1 MMGNKSFVFRF
12 ADVEVRER
20 EFSLIKASKALPVE
34 PKAFRVLLILLRN
47 PKKLITKEELL
58 NGVWG
63 DVAVG
68 DNSLARSIA
77 LLRRLL
83 GDDTRNPRY
92 IETVATVGYRFIQRV
107 EVSADP
113 VGGLAAP
120 DLPRTIPVAEDE
132 EARRS
137 ATSSGP
143 HFLDSIA
150 VLPFEDVEGQPDLE
164 YLSDGIT
171 TSLIDKLSQLNEL
184 RVVPRTTV
192 FRYKGKKT
200 DVAQAGRELRVR
212 VVLTG
217 TLIHHSDGLTIRV
230 ELIDSASES
239 QLWGA
244 NFNTRLEELLAV
256 QAEIAAA
263 ITNKLRLRLNDEE
276 RRQLAKPPTKSRE
289 AYHFYLKAMHWA
301 NKWTPEGGR
310 KGAEYIRQAIDADP
324 VFAGAW
330 AALAYLYLMLGFSR
344 AAPPAETFAKAK
356 AAALKALEIDE
367 GVAEAHLILGSVR
380 LFYDWD
386 WPGAHEAL
394 LRTAELSPNL
404 SDGHLTYSSWYLT
417 QGLFAEALAEAKL
430 ALGIDPLSARA
441 SFQAGFVLYFS
452 RLYDQAIEQLHKSNE
467 LDPLFPPAHQFL
479 AFAYAQKGMR
489 HNALAELEKGLEFA
503 KDDIRSKALWGI
515 VDALTGKPAA
525 AREVLESLRPETGP
539 PNFSSAYH
547 CAVLCAL
554 LGEKDDAFACLEMA
568 RLGRPIQLVYLA
580 IAPNFD
586 RLRDDP
592 RFPILLRRIGIPA
605 PGPEAA
611 FTGGVTRRTQL

>member
-12 ADVEVRER
+12 ADIEVHER
-20 EFSLIKASKALPVE
+20 EFSLIKGGEALPVE

-47 PKKLITKEELL
+47 PQKLITKEELL
-58 NGVWG
+58 NAVWG

-77 LLRRLL
+77 LIRRLL

-92 IETVATVGYRFIQRV
+92 IETVATVGYRFIQGV

-113 VGGLAAP
+113 VGELAAP
-120 DLPRTIPVAEDE
+120 DLPRIIPVAGDDE
-132 EARRS
+132 APRS
-137 ATSSGP
+137 ATVSVP

-150 VLPFEDVEGQPDLE
+150 VLPFEDVEGPPELE
-164 YLSDGIT
+164 YLSDGMT
-171 TSLIDKLSQLNEL
+171 TSLIDKLSQLNGL
-184 RVVPRTTV
+184 HVVPRTTV
-192 FRYKGKKT
+192 FRYKGKKS
-200 DVAQAGRELRVR
+200 DIAAAGHELRVR

-217 TLIHHSDGLTIRV
+217 TLIHHSGGMTIRV

-239 QLWGA
+239 HLWGA
-244 NFNTRLEELLAV
+244 NFNATLEELLAV

-276 RRQLAKPPTKSRE
+276 RRQLARPPTKSRE
-289 AYHFYLKAMHWA
+289 AYHLYLKAMHWA

-324 VFAGAW
+324 VFAVAW
-330 AALAYLYLMLGFSR
+330 AALAYLYVMLGFSR
-344 AAPPAETFAKAK
+344 GAPPTEAFPKAK

-367 GVAEAHLILGSVR
+367 GVAEAHVTLGFVR
-380 LFYDWD
+380 LVYDWD
-386 WPGAHEAL
+386 WLGAHEAM
-394 LRTAELSPNL
+394 LRTVELAPNL
-404 SDGHLTYSSWYLT
+404 SDGHSAYSMWYLT

-430 ALGIDPLSARA
+430 ALVIDPLAARF
-441 SFQAGFVLYFS
+441 SFQAGWVLYFS
-452 RLYDQAIEQLHKSNE
+452 RLYDQAIEQFHKSIE

-489 HNALAELEKGLEFA
+489 HNAVAELEKGLEFA

-515 VDALTGKPAA
+515 VDALTGEPAA
-525 AREVLESLRPETGP
+525 AREVLASLRPEVGP
-539 PNFSSAYH
+539 PNFAAAYH

-554 LGEKDDAFACLEMA
+554 LGEKDEAFACLEMA
-568 RLGRPIQLVYLA
+568 RLGRAIQLIYLA

-605 PGPEAA
+605 PGVRLTSHSLSSHWP
-611 FTGGVTRRTQL
+611 